1 MSVSNKPEPRVG
13 PPKRK
18 AASNIDFRGQQSD
31 GDEGSSIKKGGQG
44 AQPKRVAPYS
54 RHRACAIIWKLNE
67 KQAYSV
73 TTMVANFTSVEACSR
88 NGAFPIKL
96 NGYSWFSGDVP
107 VEVGQSSQCK
117 VTMRSIVIIF
127 RSVEAERSSRWEN
140 LAKAFGAFNY
150 VLRHGTR
157 GKHNPYTFF
166 ATYFNMHSVTLAVLD
181 GRHTNIEVRV
191 HPCLASLGAFLL
203 CAGWFAQQTLE
214 VSKASSD
221 DDDGASAK
229 FSPGSGSTAVAK
241 PPSDRAVMA
250 KIPAIL
256 SNFARSAAGNA
267 RPRSGVPAVFQPRS
281 GEGSPAR
288 IGSDHF
294 GDGVLDFNANW
305 KSQASSSASSS
316 QDASGGGAH
325 PSGAD
330 DLFTNIDNLFTDGA
344 SVLTAD
350 DYDQHQQQQAGDLS
364 APQQQAGDLSA
375 PQQQAGDF
383 SAQQQQAGDFST
395 QQQQPVFSPGGGGAG
410 GFFSN
415 QQQQPGFFSG
425 GGAGGFFSSGG
436 AGGFFSNQQQHPRF
450 FSNQQQHPGFFSS
463 GGAGGFFSNQQQHPG
478 FFSAQQQHPGFPT
491 GGGAG
496 GFFSNQQ
503 QHPGFPAS
511 SVQLR
516 PIRRQGGNK
525 SRVAD
530 SSEAVERADSPE
542 AVEGRESSPSS
553 NVPLTALPVPER
565 RLLAPPALHNASS
578 WEKMLSG
585 VVFTADEESGFFNDL
600 VQIFSKATESGV
612 TGYAAVL
619 NNFHAS
625 KYLRVAL
632 DLEAELIGLL
642 KAHVSAE
649 LPAHLSQFTEEL
661 LATLSLGFVEDGLKW
676 EQEFM
681 ELALSQEQAFDI
693 DPLTLFSSPC
703 HFFFCVHV
711 VRPFACF

>member
-1 MSVSNKPEPRVG
+1 
-13 PPKRK
+13 
-18 AASNIDFRGQQSD
+18 
-31 GDEGSSIKKGGQG
+31 
-44 AQPKRVAPYS
+44 
-54 RHRACAIIWKLNE
+54 
-67 KQAYSV
+67 
-73 TTMVANFTSVEACSR
+73 
-88 NGAFPIKL
+88 
-96 NGYSWFSGDVP
+96 
-107 VEVGQSSQCK
+107 
-117 VTMRSIVIIF
+117 MRSIVIIF

-395 QQQQPVFSPGGGGAG
+395 QQQQPVFSPGGGAG

>member
-267 RPRSGVPAVFQPRS
+267 RPWSGVPAVFQPRS

-364 APQQQAGDLSA
+364 APQQQAGD
-375 PQQQAGDF
+375 F

-395 QQQQPVFSPGGGGAG
+395 QQQQPVFSPGGGAG

-478 FFSAQQQHPGFPT
+478 FCSNQQQHPGFPT

-496 GFFSNQQ
+496 GFFSAQQ

>member
-364 APQQQAGDLSA
+364 APQQQAGD
-375 PQQQAGDF
+375 F

>member
-364 APQQQAGDLSA
+364 APQQQAGD
-375 PQQQAGDF
+375 F

-530 SSEAVERADSPE
+530 SSEAGERADSPE

>member
-364 APQQQAGDLSA
+364 APQQQAGD
-375 PQQQAGDF
+375 F

-612 TGYAAVL
+612 TGFAAVL

>member
-1 MSVSNKPEPRVG
+1 
-13 PPKRK
+13 
-18 AASNIDFRGQQSD
+18 
-31 GDEGSSIKKGGQG
+31 
-44 AQPKRVAPYS
+44 
-54 RHRACAIIWKLNE
+54 
-67 KQAYSV
+67 
-73 TTMVANFTSVEACSR
+73 
-88 NGAFPIKL
+88 
-96 NGYSWFSGDVP
+96 
-107 VEVGQSSQCK
+107 
-117 VTMRSIVIIF
+117 MRSIVIIF

-267 RPRSGVPAVFQPRS
+267 RPWSGVPAVFQPRS

-395 QQQQPVFSPGGGGAG
+395 QQQQPVFSPGGGAG

-496 GFFSNQQ
+496 GFFSAQQ

>member
-1 MSVSNKPEPRVG
+1 
-13 PPKRK
+13 
-18 AASNIDFRGQQSD
+18 
-31 GDEGSSIKKGGQG
+31 
-44 AQPKRVAPYS
+44 
-54 RHRACAIIWKLNE
+54 
-67 KQAYSV
+67 
-73 TTMVANFTSVEACSR
+73 
-88 NGAFPIKL
+88 
-96 NGYSWFSGDVP
+96 
-107 VEVGQSSQCK
+107 
-117 VTMRSIVIIF
+117 MRSIVIIF

-364 APQQQAGDLSA
+364 APQQQAGD
-375 PQQQAGDF
+375 F

-530 SSEAVERADSPE
+530 SSEAGERADSPE